1 MITKLQITFPAN
13 LTNTPLTYRLI
24 KEFDLK
30 VNILKADI
38 DFNNVGH
45 ILYEIKGDREI
56 IESIIDELEDI
67 GLTCH
72 LIRSTIEIDSGK
84 CTNCGVCTSICLK
97 DALVIGEPHWE
108 LNFEPDLCIGCNH
121 CISVCPSQA
130 IYDNSSY

>member
-24 KEFDLK
+24 KEFDLM

-45 ILYEIKGDREI
+45 ILYEIKGDRKI
-56 IESIIDELEDI
+56 IESIVDELEDI
-67 GLTCH
+67 GLICH
-72 LIRSTIEIDSGK
+72 LIRSTIEISNEK
-84 CTNCGVCTSICLK
+84 CTNCGVCTSICLNE
-97 DALVIGEPHWE
+97 ALVIGEPDWE
-108 LNFEPDLCIGCNH
+108 LNFNPDLCIGCNH
-121 CISVCPSQA
+121 CISICPSQA

>member
-38 DFNNVGH
+38 DYNNVGH
-45 ILYEIKGDREI
+45 MLYEINGDRGI
-56 IESIIDELEDI
+56 IESIVDELETI
-67 GLTCH
+67 GLTCQ
-72 LIRSTIEIDSGK
+72 LIRSTIEINNAK
-84 CTNCGVCTSICLK
+84 CTHCGVCTSICLNN
-97 DALVIGEPHWE
+97 ALTIGEPHWD
-108 LNFEPDLCIGCNH
+108 LVFEPDRCIGCNY

-130 IYDNSSY
+130 IFDNSSH